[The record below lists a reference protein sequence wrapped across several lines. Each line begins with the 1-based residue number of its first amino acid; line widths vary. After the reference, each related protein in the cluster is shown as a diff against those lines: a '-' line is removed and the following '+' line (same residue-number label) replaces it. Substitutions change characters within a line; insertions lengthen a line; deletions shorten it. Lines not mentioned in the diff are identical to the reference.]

1 MELVS
6 TLIEFVLHLDR
17 HLLVFAQQ
25 HGPWVYALLF
35 AIVFCETGLVVT
47 PFLPGDSL
55 LFVAGTLA
63 GAGAFDGH
71 LLVALL
77 IVAAVSGDT
86 LNYTIGRT
94 LGPRVFRA
102 EKSWFFD
109 RRYIDAARA
118 FYDRHGGKTL
128 IMARFV
134 PIIRTYAP
142 FVAGIGAM
150 PFRRFIAF
158 SVAGGVLWVGLLVYL
173 GYFFGAQPWVRDNL
187 SKVVVAIVVISV
199 LPGVIEFVRNRRAGA
214 KPDAPPVP
222 PTR

>member
-1 MELVS
+1 MELLS
-6 TLIEFVLHLDR
+6 AGLEFVLHLDR
-17 HLLVFAQQ
+17 HLLAFAQQ
-25 HGPWVYALLF
+25 HGAWVYALLF
-35 AIVFCETGLVVT
+35 LIVFCETGLVVT

-63 GAGAFDGH
+63 GAGAFDAH
-71 LLVALL
+71 LLVVLL
-77 IVAAVSGDT
+77 IAAAICGDSV
-86 LNYTIGRT
+86 NWTIGRT

-128 IMARFV
+128 VMARFV

-150 PFRRFIAF
+150 PYRRFIAF
-158 SVAGGVLWVGLLVYL
+158 CIGGAVMWVGVLVYL
-173 GYFFGAQPWVRDNL
+173 GYFVGGLPVVQAHL
-187 SKVVVAIVVISV
+187 SKVIVLIVLISV
-199 LPGVIEFVRNRRAGA
+199 APGVIELVRTRRARARAGH
-214 KPDAPPVP
+214 
-222 PTR
+222 